1 MQSYRFSGSPR
12 AFAQVLG
19 IIIVCLLCANAI
31 GLVFRFGFDHD
42 YVMGLVPLFDVDT
55 EGNIPTF
62 FSVAMALFSVVLFTI
77 IALDA
82 RHRAS
87 VDTRYWFVLAGG
99 FLFLAYDEAFQV
111 HEKMTVPMR
120 DMLGKEDLGFLH
132 YAWVVPALGA
142 VLLATLF
149 FLRFLLRLP
158 AATRRRLLGAG
169 ALFLGGCIGM
179 ELING
184 RHFAAHG
191 DTLFYNCLVMMEEGL
206 EMAGLATLIYALVSH
221 IAESGRR
228 VEFDLQASRATPP
241 PVLAV
246 VPAVAPLAQADAAA
260 AAAR

>member
-1 MQSYRFSGSPR
+1 MQSYRFTGSPHT
-12 AFAQVLG
+12 FARILG
-19 IIIVCLLCANAI
+19 IIIACLLCANAI

-62 FSVAMALFSVVLFTI
+62 FSVAMALFSVVLLTI

-87 VDTRYWFVLAGG
+87 ADASYWFVLAAG
-99 FLFLAYDEAFQV
+99 FLFLSYDEAFQV
-111 HEKMTVPMR
+111 HERMTQPMR
-120 DMLGKEDLGFLH
+120 NALGGGDLGFLH

-158 AATRRRLLGAG
+158 AATRRRLLTAG
-169 ALFLGGCIGM
+169 ALFLAGCIGL

-184 RHFAAHG
+184 RHYAMHG
-191 DTLFYNCLVMMEEGL
+191 DTLLYNCLIMIEEGL
-206 EMAGLATLIYALVSH
+206 EMAGLAALIHALASH
-221 IAESGRR
+221 IAESGDK
-228 VEFDLQASRATPP
+228 VEFDLHAGQAVAAP
-241 PVLAV
+241 
-246 VPAVAPLAQADAAA
+246 VPAPTLVDTPAIIARQAAGS
-260 AAAR
+260 